1 MMETTNVAAMATQ
14 LSVQQSAQQQMVAT
28 LKLTNDQI
36 EAQGQ
41 AVLKLLEAVPMPQG
55 NLGNLINVKV

>member
-1 MMETTNVAAMATQ
+1 MDTTNVAAMASQ

-28 LKLTNDQI
+28 LKLSNDQI

-41 AVLKLLEAVPMPQG
+41 AVLKLLDAVPVPQG
-55 NLGNLINVKV
+55 NLGNIINVKV

>member
-1 MMETTNVAAMATQ
+1 METTNVAAMATQ

-28 LKLTNDQI
+28 LKLSNDQI

-41 AVLKLLEAVPMPQG
+41 AIMKLLDAVPVPQG
-55 NLGNLINVKV
+55 NIGNLINVKV

>member
-1 MMETTNVAAMATQ
+1 METTNVAAMATQ

-28 LKLTNDQI
+28 LKLSNDQI

-41 AVLKLLEAVPMPQG
+41 AVLKLLDAVPVPQG
-55 NLGNLINVKV
+55 NLGNIINVKV

>member
-1 MMETTNVAAMATQ
+1 MDTTNVAAMASQ

-28 LKLTNDQI
+28 LKLSNDQI

-41 AVLKLLEAVPMPQG
+41 AVLKLLDAVPVPQG
-55 NLGNLINVKV
+55 NLGSIINVKV

>member
-1 MMETTNVAAMATQ
+1 METTNVAAMATQ

-28 LKLTNDQI
+28 LKLSNDQI

-41 AVLKLLEAVPMPQG
+41 AVLKLLNAVPMPQG
-55 NLGNLINVKV
+55 NLGNIVNVKV

>member
-1 MMETTNVAAMATQ
+1 METTNVAAMATQ

-28 LKLTNDQI
+28 LKLSNDQI

-41 AVLKLLEAVPMPQG
+41 AVLKLLDAVPMPQA
-55 NLGNLINVKV
+55 NLGNIINVKV

>member
-1 MMETTNVAAMATQ
+1 MDTTNVAAMASQ

-28 LKLTNDQI
+28 LKLSNDQI

-41 AVLKLLEAVPMPQG
+41 AVLKLLDAVPVPQG
-55 NLGNLINVKV
+55 NVGNIINVKV

>member
-1 MMETTNVAAMATQ
+1 METTNVAAMATQ

-28 LKLTNDQI
+28 LKLSNDQI

-41 AVLKLLEAVPMPQG
+41 AIMKLLDAVPAPQG
-55 NLGNLINVKV
+55 NIGNLINVKV

>member
-1 MMETTNVAAMATQ
+1 MDTTNVAAMASQ

-28 LKLTNDQI
+28 LKLSNDQI

-41 AVLKLLEAVPMPQG
+41 AVLKLLDAVPVPQE
-55 NLGNLINVKV
+55 I

>member
-1 MMETTNVAAMATQ
+1 METTNVAAMATQ
-14 LSVQQSAQQQMVAT
+14 LSVQNSAQQQLVAT

-36 EAQGQ
+36 AAQGQ
-41 AVLKLLEAVPMPQG
+41 AVMKLLDAVPMPQG

>member
-1 MMETTNVAAMATQ
+1 MDTTNVAGMATQ
-14 LSVQQSAQQQMVAT
+14 LSVQQAAQQQMVAT
-28 LKLTNDQI
+28 LKISNDQI

-41 AVLKLLEAVPMPQG
+41 AVLKLLDAVPVPQG

>member
-1 MMETTNVAAMATQ
+1 MDTTNVAAMATQ

-28 LKLTNDQI
+28 LKLSNDQI

-41 AVLKLLEAVPMPQG
+41 AVLKLLDAVPMPQG
-55 NLGNLINVKV
+55 NLGNIINVKV

>member
-1 MMETTNVAAMATQ
+1 METTNVAAMATQ

>member
-1 MMETTNVAAMATQ
+1 METTNVAAMATQ

-28 LKLTNDQI
+28 LKLSNDQI

-41 AVLKLLEAVPMPQG
+41 AVLKLLDAVPMPQG
-55 NLGNLINVKV
+55 NLGNIVNVKV